1 MEPEPFSSS
10 SLILQFILLGIMLL
24 LSGLFSGSETALSSM
39 TKLRLKELA
48 EKADSK
54 EKRKVVETALHE
66 PNKLLT
72 TILVF
77 NNFVNIFAS
86 SLATL
91 IALNLLPDSN
101 AGNAT
106 AIVTGVMTMLILIF
120 GEITPKVFATQNP
133 ERVFNW
139 VIRLITFLSIVLT
152 PLIWLLVRI
161 SNVFIR
167 ILGGKV
173 VTDTPFITE
182 NEIVYAMQVGAQE
195 GAIEIEESKMLTR
208 ALGLKETNVKEI
220 MIPRVDVVALDENT
234 LLSDALSYVRD
245 EGYSRFPVYTD
256 NIDNIT
262 GILYAKDIIKVI
274 DERGTDILE
283 KLNAREISRVP
294 YYVPETKKID
304 ALLQEFKDNM
314 VHMAIVVDEYGGTE
328 GLVTIEDII
337 EEVMGE
343 SKDAFDEGEVFGID
357 RLNPNTYIIDSKVPI
372 NDIERE
378 LDITFPETDFESIGG
393 YLLELFERVPKV
405 GEEMK
410 VNGFYFRI
418 LAASKTRIE
427 KIKLIVKPEVRMK
440 MYDDDEEEI
449 FKRTIEKDADDYDK
463 KD

>member
-1 MEPEPFSSS
+1 
-10 SLILQFILLGIMLL
+10 
-24 LSGLFSGSETALSSM
+24 
-39 TKLRLKELA
+39 
-48 EKADSK
+48 
-54 EKRKVVETALHE
+54 
-66 PNKLLT
+66 
-72 TILVF
+72 
-77 NNFVNIFAS
+77 
-86 SLATL
+86 
-91 IALNLLPDSN
+91 
-101 AGNAT
+101 
-106 AIVTGVMTMLILIF
+106 
-120 GEITPKVFATQNP
+120 
-133 ERVFNW
+133 
-139 VIRLITFLSIVLT
+139 
-152 PLIWLLVRI
+152 
-161 SNVFIR
+161 
-167 ILGGKV
+167 
-173 VTDTPFITE
+173 
-182 NEIVYAMQVGAQE
+182 MQLGAQE

-234 LLSDALSYVRD
+234 PLSEALSYVRD

-262 GILYAKDIIKVI
+262 GVLYAKDIIKVI

-283 KLNAREISRVP
+283 KLNAREISRIP

-328 GLVTIEDII
+328 GLVTIE
-337 EEVMGE
+337 EVMGE
-343 SKDAFDEGEVFGID
+343 IMDEFDEGEVFGID

-378 LDITFPETDFESIGG
+378 LDVTFPETDFESIGG

-405 GEEMK
+405 GEEVK

-427 KIKLIVKPEVRMK
+427 KIKMILKPEVRMK

-449 FKRTIEKDADDYDK
+449 FKKTIEREEGQDDK
-463 KD
+463 KN

>member
-1 MEPEPFSSS
+1 
-10 SLILQFILLGIMLL
+10 
-24 LSGLFSGSETALSSM
+24 
-39 TKLRLKELA
+39 
-48 EKADSK
+48 
-54 EKRKVVETALHE
+54 
-66 PNKLLT
+66 
-72 TILVF
+72 
-77 NNFVNIFAS
+77 
-86 SLATL
+86 
-91 IALNLLPDSN
+91 
-101 AGNAT
+101 
-106 AIVTGVMTMLILIF
+106 
-120 GEITPKVFATQNP
+120 
-133 ERVFNW
+133 
-139 VIRLITFLSIVLT
+139 
-152 PLIWLLVRI
+152 
-161 SNVFIR
+161 
-167 ILGGKV
+167 LGGNV
-173 VTDTPFITE
+173 VKDTPFITE

-220 MIPRVDVVALDENT
+220 MIPRVDVIALDENT
-234 LLSDALSYVRD
+234 LLTDALTYVRE

-262 GILYAKDIIKVI
+262 GILYAKDIIKAI

-283 KLNAREISRVP
+283 KLNVREISRVP

-304 ALLQEFKDNM
+304 SLLQEFKDNM

-343 SKDAFDEGEVFGID
+343 IMDEFDEGEVFGID
-357 RLNPNTYIIDSKVPI
+357 RLNPTTFIIDSKVPI

-378 LDITFPETDFESIGG
+378 LDVTFPETDFESIGG

-427 KIKLIVKPEVRMK
+427 KIKMIVKPEVKMK
-440 MYDDDEEEI
+440 MYDDDEEQM
-449 FKRTIEKDADDYDK
+449 FKQSIEKEEDHHDR